1 MKWMRRAVR
10 FCALLLAIGCA
21 CSGSVKGVQIPY
33 GIVPATSLFVAA
45 VAVAARVASLF
56 MLGAA
61 GVGLATLIWPR
72 LFCRWLCPLG
82 TCQTSAL
89 ALYQLKWRRPWIA
102 KLPAFGRWILWLSVG
117 GALVGYP
124 FFLWL
129 DPLVLFT
136 ASAGAVH
143 TRMTS
148 LDYFWAAVVPL
159 FMVTAMLFPGLWC
172 AKLCPLGGAQ
182 DVVAELRHGALALI
196 RCVRR
201 RENAAPRV
209 GLDAGRR
216 LFLGIGVGAGVRCLV
231 SVSMG
236 IKKPVL
242 RPPMARPNDQ
252 FVRLCARCGACVK
265 ACPSHLIRYGGTG
278 SGFASVLAAEVS
290 LDRRSCPPTCVAC
303 GSVCPTGA
311 IEHFTAKTKF
321 ERPMGTAEVEH
332 DYCRMAQGGGCG
344 ICIMACPHR
353 ALRRVYNR
361 EEDRYEIAVVRER
374 CTGCGACIFVCPT
387 EVIAVVPPQAGAHRV
402 KK

>member
-1 MKWMRRAVR
+1 MKWMRLTVRTCAVLV
-10 FCALLLAIGCA
+10 AVGCA
-21 CSGSVKGVQIPY
+21 CSGTVGGMKVPY
-33 GIVPATSLFVAA
+33 GVVPATSLFVAA
-45 VAVAARVASLF
+45 VAGVAHVASLF

-61 GVGLATLIWPR
+61 GVGLATLFWPR
-72 LFCRWLCPLG
+72 FFCRWLCPLG
-82 TCQTSAL
+82 TCQNSAM

-102 KLPAFGRWILWLSVG
+102 KLPALGRWFFWIAVG
-117 GALVGYP
+117 GGVVGYP

-129 DPLVLFT
+129 DPLVLFN
-136 ASAGAVH
+136 ASVGAIHV
-143 TRMTS
+143 RMNT

-159 FMVTAMLFPGLWC
+159 FILTAMLFPGLWC

-182 DVVAELRHGALALI
+182 DVVAELRHGMVALMGCI
-196 RCVRR
+196 RR
-201 RENAAPRV
+201 RGSVSV
-209 GLDAGRR
+209 GSGFDAGRR
-216 LFLGIGVGAGVRCLV
+216 LFLGLGAGAGVRALV
-231 SVSMG
+231 PPSVG
-236 IKKPVL
+236 IAKPVL
-242 RPPMARPNDQ
+242 RPPMARSNDQ

-265 ACPSHLIRYGGTG
+265 ACPNQLIRYGGSG
-278 SGFASVLAAEVS
+278 GGFASMLAAEVS
-290 LDRRSCPPTCVAC
+290 LDRKSCPPACVAC
-303 GSVCPTGA
+303 GCVCPTGA

-321 ERPMGTAEVEH
+321 QRPMGVAEIDH

-387 EVIAVVPPQAGAHRV
+387 EVIFVVPPQSNVPRV